1 MSKSHSKTAYVD
13 SDTSDD
19 VIIVHLFD
27 YIAYMARSEEGGDL
41 PIRQLV
47 NGEFHVEGDLLL
59 TSKER
64 LYMFFK
70 NTLPLLRLLEGLKV
84 IFLTSL
90 PRYLLEGCCD
100 ADNNT
105 PNRYEE
111 GFEAGLGKDLQ

>member
-1 MSKSHSKTAYVD
+1 M
-13 SDTSDD
+13 
-19 VIIVHLFD
+19 IIVHLFD
-27 YIAYMARSEEGGDL
+27 YIACMARSEEGGDL

-47 NGEFHVEGDLLL
+47 NGEFHVEGDLIL
-59 TSKER
+59 TSKDR
-64 LYMFFK
+64 FYMFFK

-100 ADNNT
+100 ADDHA
-105 PNRYEE
+105 PNRYEK

>member
-1 MSKSHSKTAYVD
+1 MT
-13 SDTSDD
+13 
-19 VIIVHLFD
+19 
-27 YIAYMARSEEGGDL
+27 RSEEGGDL

-84 IFLTSL
+84 IFLTPL

-100 ADNNT
+100 ADDHA

-111 GFEAGLGKDLQ
+111 RFEASLGKDLQ